1 MINHY
6 QYQNSDDQTTVI
18 GLLTSMNFLLL
29 LQMVVMLSAERKR
42 KDPRPGE
49 VIGI

>member
-1 MINHY
+1 MINHD

-18 GLLTSMNFLLL
+18 GLLTSVNFLL

>member
-1 MINHY
+1 MINHD

-18 GLLTSMNFLLL
+18 GLLTSVNFLLL
-29 LQMVVMLSAERKR
+29 QLVVMLSAERKR